1 PDLVPVAPSNAW
13 VEELR
18 STLPELP
25 SARRARLQQ
34 EWGIGAFEFMSVV
47 NAGALELV
55 EATIEAGVD
64 QAAARKWWT
73 GELLRTAND
82 REVEL
87 AELAVTG
94 AQIAR
99 IEALIA
105 EGALNDKLARG
116 VFEGIIAGEGAG
128 DVDAVI
134 AARGLTIVS
143 DDAALIA
150 AIDAALAEQ
159 PDVVDKIK
167 GGKVQAAGAIV
178 GAVMKATAGQAD
190 AAKVRAL
197 LLARLDVAE

>member
-1 PDLVPVAPSNAW
+1 
-13 VEELR
+13 
-18 STLPELP
+18 
-25 SARRARLQQ
+25 
-34 EWGIGAFEFMSVV
+34 
-47 NAGALELV
+47 
-55 EATIEAGVD
+55 
-64 QAAARKWWT
+64 
-73 GELLRTAND
+73 
-82 REVEL
+82 
-87 AELAVTG
+87 
-94 AQIAR
+94 AR

>member
-1 PDLVPVAPSNAW
+1 
-13 VEELR
+13 
-18 STLPELP
+18 
-25 SARRARLQQ
+25 QQ